1 MSRVALVGRGA
12 TLSSL
17 AAQLPRVDPS
27 IEVVTLA
34 PGETLD
40 DAEIALCWYP
50 PPGSFARLPRLRL
63 VHSIA
68 AGCDHL
74 FADPSLPA
82 QVPICRM
89 VDPDQRLGMT
99 EFVLWAVLHYHRRLD
114 QVFADRARHRWHWP
128 VQREASGCRVGVM
141 GLGALGAH
149 AAQALAAQGFSVRGW
164 ARSAKR
170 LDGVACFAGEE
181 AFDAFL
187 DGLDILVC
195 LLPLTEATRGI
206 LGRATF
212 ARLARDAA
220 VINLGR
226 GEHLV
231 RDDLRAAL
239 DQGQLRGALLDV
251 FEREPLPEDDP
262 LWRDHRV
269 IITPHMASAS
279 SLDTIAAQVV
289 ANIHRLERG
298 EALLNRIDPSR
309 GY

>member
-1 MSRVALVGRGA
+1 MTRVALVGRGA

-27 IEVVTLA
+27 LEVVTLA
-34 PGETLD
+34 PGEAPD

-74 FADPSLPA
+74 LADPSLPA
-82 QVPICRM
+82 QVPVCRM

-114 QVFADRARHRWHWP
+114 QVFADRARHHWHWP
-128 VQREASGCRVGVM
+128 AQREASGCKVGVM

-149 AAQALAAQGFSVRGW
+149 AAQALSVQGFSVRGW
-164 ARSAKR
+164 ARSAKH

-181 AFDAFL
+181 AFNAFL

-206 LGRATF
+206 LGRSTF

-262 LWRDHRV
+262 LWQDHRV
-269 IITPHMASAS
+269 IVTPHMASAS